1 MPDGSGYS
9 LVFSRA
15 LEKVVVQVH
24 GALDADAA
32 PALKARLVDIIDD
45 QGNRQVV
52 LDLQKTTGVGAAGLL
67 VLADALKRM
76 DDHGGELLLSAPT
89 SAVEDQLRTVGL
101 EETFGITPE
110 WRQPARG
117 GIGASRRRQHGGA
130 R

>member
-1 MPDGSGYS
+1 MPDCPKFS

-15 LEKVVVQVH
+15 LGKVIVH
-24 GALDADAA
+24 VRGPVDADTA
-32 PALKARLVDIIDD
+32 PALEAGLVDIIDN

-52 LDLQKTTGVGAAGLL
+52 LDLRQVTSIDAGGLF

-76 DDHGGELLLSAPT
+76 ADHGGELLLSAP
-89 SAVEDQLRTVGL
+89 SRAVEGQLRAVGL

-110 WRQPARG
+110 WTHPARG
-117 GIGASRRRQHGGA
+117 GIGASDRWLHDGA